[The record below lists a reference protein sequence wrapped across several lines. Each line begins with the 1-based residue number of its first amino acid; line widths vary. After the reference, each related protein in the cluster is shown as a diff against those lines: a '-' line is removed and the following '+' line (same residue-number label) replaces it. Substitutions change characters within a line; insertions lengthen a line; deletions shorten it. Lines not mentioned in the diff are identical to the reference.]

1 MFVGRSHAT
10 YGLPVTTSQ
19 EVFGPG
25 WVANLAGSEV
35 GMADATLIDN
45 TPLDGSL
52 VLVDG
57 EGEALVFDAPSSASG
72 TYSARTGAYLELGA
86 WLPGS
91 QQTLDAG
98 VTARVR
104 GSGASRYVE
113 LTDLDGNVTVFKPS
127 TLPQAGKAAVFTAS
141 SVAEVGVPGVTSFVW
156 DTAGRVTRI
165 LAPAPQVGSCPTTGA
180 VTTKGCRVMDITY
193 GTTTGG
199 TDVAGQVKTVSAT
212 LWDPATNSMRSTV
225 VATYAYDT
233 ATKRLASV
241 TDPRTGLKTTYSYD
255 AQGRLTGLTPPGLDG
270 FALEYV
276 GGTGPVPAQLSAVKR
291 GGTQLSRFIYDLD
304 PSSPP
309 AGVPALTSGVVSK
322 WGQPADQV
330 PTYAAAVFS
339 SDKPGTATTA
349 SGVGASD
356 WQYAELSYTTAR
368 GYTVNTAS
376 YGAGQWQVEATGY
389 DQHGNVTRAL
399 DAGAIAKTG
408 AFGTTGLDEG
418 EAPWDAEHVGHL
430 AELIQYNSQ
439 DVTAADGTV
448 LAPAG
453 TLITDQW
460 GPARTSQVPG
470 IGVVEG
476 VRPHTVTRYDEGAP
490 NGGVNPAS
498 GTGYNLATTVT
509 TTAADAQGADLVD
522 PATSGP
528 IVLSRT
534 VNTYDPVAPG
544 GGSGWDFATPTKVTE
559 GFGGTTTTT
568 TTVLDDQGRV
578 IQERQPSEATTGG
591 GPGTRATVY
600 YTAGANTQD
609 AACGNAPQ
617 WAGLVCTQG
626 PVATPASGFPT
637 ERVASYSMWLTPA
650 VTKETSNGATRTTNT
665 TFDGAGR
672 PTHSVVSA
680 TGLTGSTPVPST
692 RTTYDPATGL
702 TSTVEAIN
710 ASGQVTSSIGYG
722 YDSWGRQTRY
732 TNTQGE
738 TTTTTYDAA
747 GRVAAVSDPNGSST
761 YSYDGTDALGRVE
774 RRGLATTVTHSSGGR
789 SYDFTGGYDANG
801 TLVVQNAP
809 GGIGQAWKTDAAGE
823 PVEQFLSGPVTDPET
838 GQTTT
843 GPWLGWSLLNDP
855 SGRVAVESTPAGAVL
870 DGTDTTTDGLGG
882 VGDGYGY
889 ERSYSYDPVSRLTG
903 VTDLTATTSAGVV
916 TTTPGQDSA
925 PATCQKRRYT
935 FDVNSNRSRT
945 TSSDCATGSAAATTW
960 AYNAGDASTTGGNG
974 QGAYSYGAF
983 GRQTTIPKADTP
995 TGDGDLTIGYYD
1007 DDAPR
1012 LVAQGGVVTTFT
1024 RDAAGRRL
1032 GQSTTGWAQTPQ
1044 DASAVG
1050 ELVRH
1055 YGDDSDNPTWV
1066 TFEGGTERYLPGLGG
1081 DLGLQMNT
1089 RGQTA
1094 ETELTVTNPHG
1105 DIVTTIPLGDGNTA
1119 TGISAWSDYT
1129 EYGTPRTPATT
1140 GQVHG
1145 VTGYGWLG
1153 GKERATPTGTF
1164 GLTLMGARLYNP
1176 VTGRFTTTDPVY
1188 GGNANTYTYPTD
1200 PINTSDLT
1208 GLAWTPRDGGGGSS
1222 GYGRGGSY
1230 AKYPF
1235 KGSAGKKGG
1244 GKTFSKVRHHVK
1256 RWLEKNNYVR
1266 YKRVGGY
1273 RILSFGPTKNHYKKL
1288 SGRRKRIMRFN
1299 IHIER
1304 GKFAYGWHNPSG
1316 SGRYGCWGRRCG

>member
-1 MFVGRSHAT
+1 
-10 YGLPVTTSQ
+10 
-19 EVFGPG
+19 
-25 WVANLAGSEV
+25 
-35 GMADATLIDN
+35 MADATLIDN

-309 AGVPALTSGVVSK
+309 AGVPALSSAVVSK

-418 EAPWDAEHVGHL
+418 EAPWGAEQVGHL

-544 GGSGWDFATPTKVTE
+544 VGSGWEFATPTKVTE

-617 WAGLVCTQG
+617 WTGLVCTQG
-626 PVATPASGFPT
+626 PATTPTTGLPT
-637 ERVASYSMWLTPA
+637 ERAASYSMWLAPA
-650 VTKETSNGATRTTNT
+650 VTKETSNGATRTTTT
-665 TFDGAGR
+665 TFDQAGR
-672 PTHSVVSA
+672 PTQSVVAA
-680 TGLTGSTPVPST
+680 TGLGGSTPVPST
-692 RTTYDPATGL
+692 RTTYDLATGL
-702 TSTVEAIN
+702 TTTVEAVN

-747 GRVAAVSDPNGSST
+747 GRVASVSDPNGSST
-761 YSYDGTDALGRVE
+761 YVYDGTDALGRVE
-774 RRGLATTVTHSSGGR
+774 RRGLATAVTHSSGGR
-789 SYDFTGGYDANG
+789 SYAFTGGYDANG
-801 TLVVQNAP
+801 TLVQQNAP
-809 GGIGQAWKTDAAGE
+809 GGIGQSWKTDAAGE
-823 PVEQFLSGPVTDPET
+823 PVEQFVTGPLTDPET

-855 SGRVAVESTPAGAVL
+855 TGRVAVESTPAGAVL
-870 DGTDTTTDGLGG
+870 DGTDTTTDGGLGG
-882 VGDGYGY
+882 VGNGFGY
-889 ERSYSYDPVSRLTG
+889 ERAYTYDPVSRLTG
-903 VTDLTATTSAGVV
+903 VTDLTATTNAGVV
-916 TTTPGQDSA
+916 TTAPGQDSA
-925 PATCQKRRYT
+925 PATCQKRTYT
-935 FDVNSNRSRT
+935 FDANSNRTRT
-945 TSSDCATGSAAATTW
+945 TSSECATGSATTTTW
-960 AYNAGDASTTGGNG
+960 AYNAGDGATTGANG
-974 QGAYSYGAF
+974 QGQYAYDAF

-995 TGDGDLTIGYYD
+995 TGDGDLSIGYYD

-1012 LVAQGGVVTTFT
+1012 MVAQGGAVTTFT

-1055 YGDDSDNPTWV
+1055 YGDDSDNPAWM

-1081 DLGLQMNT
+1081 DLGLQMTT

-1094 ETELTVTNPHG
+1094 EAELSVTNPHG
-1105 DIVTTIPLGDGNTA
+1105 DVVTTIPLGDGNTV
-1119 TGISAWSDYT
+1119 TGIRAWSDYT

-1153 GKERATPTGTF
+1153 GRERATPAGTF

-1244 GKTFSKVRHHVK
+1244 GKKFSKVRHHVK

-1316 SGRYGCWGRRCG
+1316 SGRYGCWGETMWLKATRWA